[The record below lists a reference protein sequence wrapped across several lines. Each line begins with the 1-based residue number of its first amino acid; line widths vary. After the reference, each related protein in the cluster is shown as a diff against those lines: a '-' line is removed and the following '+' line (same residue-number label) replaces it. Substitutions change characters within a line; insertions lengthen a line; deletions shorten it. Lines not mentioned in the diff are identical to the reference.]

1 MTIPG
6 LIITYVKEQVGERGV
21 TGTLGKKTKVVTLY
35 FWIAIIIEE

>member
-21 TGTLGKKTKVVTLY
+21 TGTLEKKLKLSHYTFGLQL
-35 FWIAIIIEE
+35 